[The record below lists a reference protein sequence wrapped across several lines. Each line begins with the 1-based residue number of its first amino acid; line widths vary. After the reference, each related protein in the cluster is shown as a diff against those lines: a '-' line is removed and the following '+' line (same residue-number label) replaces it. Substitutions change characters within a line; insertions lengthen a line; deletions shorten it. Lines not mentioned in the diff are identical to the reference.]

1 MIRRLDWLALMQY
14 GAIFFV
20 LEKLAAVSGV
30 SNPQVY
36 AAMRGVSL
44 AEFQKTRNAAVTY
57 GTGGQETHAQVE
69 ASGKK

>member
-1 MIRRLDWLALMQY
+1 MQY